1 MNLELTP
8 VLSSIGKL
16 PIDKFQIDTK
26 NDRIKFNFNKAN
38 NQVSEIIFDEVT
50 SFYYLDHDN
59 GNDTAKNQ
67 LNTIMYC
74 GQQFDIIEEDEDT
87 QVSVPNFI
95 LELNDSNVFIEAN
108 TIVIDEKKFTV

>member
-8 VLSSIGKL
+8 LLSNIGNL
-16 PIDKFQIDTK
+16 SLNKFQIDTK
-26 NDRIKFNFNKAN
+26 NDRIKLNFNKQP

-59 GNDTAKNQ
+59 ENDTGKNK
-67 LNTIMYC
+67 LNNIMYC
-74 GQQFDIIEEDEDT
+74 NNTIDFFEEDEEA
-87 QVSVPNFI
+87 QISVPNFI

-108 TIVIDEKKFTV
+108 SIVIDEKKYKV